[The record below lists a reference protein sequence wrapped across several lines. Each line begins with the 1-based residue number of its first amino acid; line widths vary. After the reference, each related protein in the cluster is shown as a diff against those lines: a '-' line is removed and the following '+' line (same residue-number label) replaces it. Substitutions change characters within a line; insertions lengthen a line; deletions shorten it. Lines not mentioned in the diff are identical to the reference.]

1 MTLNPESTI
10 SPMDEVCVALDL
22 ETTGLSPARDV
33 IIEIG
38 AVRFRGEE
46 ILGTYETLVNPGREV
61 PEFVRQLTGI
71 TQNDVDS
78 APPLSAVA
86 EDVKAFVG
94 DDPVVGHNV
103 GFDMGFLERA
113 GLRGGNSSYDTLELA
128 SALIPQASDYSL
140 TGLARALGISY
151 GRPHRALEDARLSHK
166 LYLELLRRAAELAP
180 GVLAAI
186 GSITGRSDW
195 SLRGL
200 LSRLIIATTERQGE
214 TSAAAEVGML
224 GLDMADLKGRLS
236 RPRSVHTRG
245 DVEEVEEGYVVSL
258 LEEGGALSKA
268 MEGFEQRPQQVE
280 MAQAVT
286 RALNEGSRLMVE
298 AGTGV
303 GKSLAYLLPAM
314 LFAVRNGQRVVVS
327 TNTIN
332 LQEQLVSKDIPAIVE
347 ALEGEQGD
355 PLSGFRF
362 THLKGRANY
371 LCYRRWSHMAQS
383 GGLSA
388 EDARMMAKTLV
399 WLQGTATGD
408 RAEMRVP
415 ARDMRAWDQISAR
428 GAGDCNV
435 GDGVCFLRTARARAD
450 GAHVVVVNHALL
462 LSDLASGGSVI
473 PHYDHLIVDEAHHLE
488 AEASRQFGF
497 QVQNQALDDLAAQL
511 GQWMQLIR
519 AAVRGAEA
527 SRRSQV
533 EQAASEVEGV
543 AQRVRD
549 SWARLATAVAGFV
562 EHQQE
567 PGTQESQLRV
577 THSTR
582 KQPGWSELEVE
593 WEGFN
598 ETLAEAGRLVDRLL
612 VALEPLDT
620 PILQDPKLELET
632 WTERL
637 EELKGRVESFVVRPD
652 EEYVYWVSLSGQDGL
667 PTLNASPLRTGPML
681 DDLLFSKKRS
691 VVLTSATLS
700 IEGSMDYVKERVG
713 LNDPEELVLGSPFD
727 YRKAALVLTCDD
739 VPEPGDG
746 GYQQAVQDIIVRV
759 ARASKGGVLALFTS
773 HASLRTARQGTKAV
787 LEAEGIPVLAQ
798 GVDGSPAQLVEAASE
813 SGNAVLLGTSSL
825 WEGVDIPGDP
835 LRVVVL
841 TRLPFNVPTDPVFA
855 ARSEDFADPFNE
867 YAVPQAVLRFRQGFG
882 RLIRSRNDRGV
893 VIVLDRRVVS
903 RRYGST
909 FMRSLPECTM
919 KQVTVS
925 GLADEVRQWLKGQGA
940 E

>member
-1 MTLNPESTI
+1 MN
-10 SPMDEVCVALDL
+10 EVCVALDL
-22 ETTGLSPARDV
+22 ETTGLDPARDE

-38 AVRFRGEE
+38 AVRFRGNE
-46 ILGTYETLVNPGREV
+46 ILGTYETLVNPGRAV

-71 TQNDVDS
+71 SQRDVDA

-86 EDVKAFVG
+86 EDMLAFVG

-103 GFDMGFLERA
+103 GFDLRFLEKA
-113 GLRGGNSSYDTLELA
+113 GLRRGNSWYDTLELA
-128 SALIPQASDYSL
+128 SAFIPQASDYSL
-140 TGLARALGISY
+140 TGLARALGISH
-151 GRPHRALEDARLSHK
+151 GKPHRALEDARLSHK
-166 LYLELLRRAAELAP
+166 LYLELLRRASEMAP

-186 GSITGRSDW
+186 GAITGRSDW
-195 SLRGL
+195 GLRGL
-200 LSRLIIATTERQGE
+200 LVRLEAVASERQGDQAA
-214 TSAAAEVGML
+214 SADVGVM
-224 GLDMADLKGRLS
+224 GLDMDDLKGRLS
-236 RPRSVHTRG
+236 RPTPVRVRR
-245 DVEEVEEGYVVSL
+245 DVDGVDEEYVVSL
-258 LEEGGALSKA
+258 LEEGGALSLA
-268 MEGFEQRPQQVE
+268 MEGFEHRPQQVE

-286 RALNEGSRLMVE
+286 RALNEGHRLLVE

-332 LQEQLVSKDIPAIVE
+332 LQEQLVGKDIPAIVE
-347 ALEGEQGD
+347 ALESEPGG

-362 THLKGRANY
+362 AHLKGRANY

-383 GGLSA
+383 GDLSA
-388 EDARMMAKTLV
+388 DDARMMAKTLV

-435 GDGVCFLRTARARAD
+435 GDGVCFLRTARARAE

-488 AEASRQFGF
+488 DEASRQFGF
-497 QVQNQALDDLAAQL
+497 QVQHQAVDDLAAQL

-519 AAVRGAEA
+519 AGVRAAEP
-527 SRRSQV
+527 SRRAQV
-533 EQAASEVEGV
+533 EQAASGVEGV
-543 AQRVRD
+543 VSRVRE
-549 SWARLATAVAGFV
+549 SWARLTSAMAGFV
-562 EHQQE
+562 EQHQE
-567 PGTQESQLRV
+567 PGTQESQLRI
-577 THSTR
+577 TLSTR
-582 KQPGWSELEVE
+582 KQPGWSDLEVE
-593 WEGFN
+593 WERFN
-598 ETLAEAGRLVDRLL
+598 ETLEEAGRLVDRLL

-620 PILQDPKLELET
+620 PILRDPKLELET
-632 WTERL
+632 WLERR
-637 EELKGRVESFVVRPD
+637 EDLKGRVESFVVHPE
-652 EEYVYWVSLSGQDGL
+652 EEYVYWITLSGQEGL
-667 PTLNASPLRTGPML
+667 PTLSASPLRIGPML
-681 DDLLFSKKRS
+681 DEMLYSKKRT

-700 IEGSMDYVKERVG
+700 IEGSMEYVKERVG
-713 LNDPEELVLGSPFD
+713 LKEPEELVLGSPFD

-746 GYQQAVQDIIVRV
+746 GYQQAIQDVLVRV
-759 ARASKGGVLALFTS
+759 ARASGGGVLALFTS

-798 GVDGSPAQLVEAASE
+798 GIDGSPAQLVEAASE
-813 SGNAVLLGTSSL
+813 RGNAVLLGTSSL

-841 TRLPFNVPTDPVFA
+841 TRLPFNVPTEPVFA
-855 ARSEDFADPFNE
+855 ARSEEFANPFNE

-882 RLIRSRNDRGV
+882 RLIRSRHDRGV

-903 RRYGST
+903 RRYGGS
-909 FMRSLPECTM
+909 FLRSLPECTM
-919 KQVTVS
+919 KQVPMN
-925 GLADEVRQWLKGQGA
+925 GLAEEVRVWLKGRGS